1 MSMIHIERDNIPTEL
16 ADSNVF
22 LYGGGYT
29 GKIILDLFNQKGLK
43 VSNIID
49 DDEELQGQQI
59 KSISVISYADFCE
72 KCQLMDNVSVVMTS
86 IYGKAILKKLI
97 VLSNIKVYE
106 MFEWYSQ
113 FLKNNGGIEH
123 IYTKKDL
130 QIFKQKWELLRN
142 KLADGESFKVIEG
155 LWKYFDTKKL
165 EMIEE
170 ICTDEEQYF
179 IPEVLDA
186 VKEPLYMV
194 DGGAYRGE
202 LLQSLK
208 NNKLSFEKWY
218 CFEPDEENFV
228 LLQEQAGRN
237 HLDDRQICV
246 KKGLWNKSDRLYFKG
261 GNSTGSCIV
270 SYETPDFVEVV
281 SLDEYLGEHKCNF
294 IKMDIEGAELPAL
307 KGAMGI
313 IKRERPIL
321 TICIYHS
328 LQDFWEIP
336 QFLMNELENYKY
348 YIRHHALIC
357 NETVLYAIPE

>member
-1 MSMIHIERDNIPTEL
+1 M
-16 ADSNVF
+16 
-22 LYGGGYT
+22 
-29 GKIILDLFNQKGLK
+29 
-43 VSNIID
+43 SNIID
-49 DDEELQGQQI
+49 DDEGLQGQQI
-59 KSISVISYADFCE
+59 KGVWVISYTDFCE
-72 KCQLMDNVSVVMTS
+72 KCRLMDNVSVVMTS

-97 VLSNIKVYE
+97 VLSDIKIYE
-106 MFEWYSQ
+106 MFDWYIQ
-113 FLKNNGGIEH
+113 ILEDKGKLTNTTYGEE
-123 IYTKKDL
+123 L
-130 QIFKQKWELLRN
+130 QIFIREWELLKN
-142 KLADGESFKVIEG
+142 KLADEESLKVIEG
-155 LWKYFDTKKL
+155 LQKYFSTKNLK
-165 EMIEE
+165 MIEE

-186 VKEPLYMV
+186 VREPLYIV

-208 NNKLSFEKWY
+208 NNKLSLEKWY

-261 GNSTGSCIV
+261 GNSTGSRIV
-270 SYETPDFVEVV
+270 PYETPDFVEVV

-328 LQDFWEIP
+328 LQDFWKIP
-336 QFLMNELENYKY
+336 QFLINELENYKY
-348 YIRHHALIC
+348 YIRHHALVC